1 MPLDP
6 PCLLGATP
14 HRSRRAARP
23 HRAPA
28 SGLTCGHPKVPAL
41 RGRARVTGMTR
52 PCVRSLVCAATFP
65 LASSLPPPPPP
76 VPWAT
81 FVRRLPRYYE
91 AVRLPAPVHHGRAPW
106 VHRADLARMGQ
117 ARYRASRVPYT
128 VFPCMPEVSDPAR
141 SVAPSPKRGRRYC
154 LPRVRS
160 ASAPR
165 NSPISGLHTLPARSP
180 VNASP
185 TPLPAPAHDSG
196 LVWLV

>member
-1 MPLDP
+1 MFAWRNPAQIP
-6 PCLLGATP
+6 ACGTTAPGSCL
-14 HRSRRAARP
+14 RSDV
-23 HRAPA
+23 RAPEGA
-28 SGLTCGHPKVPAL
+28 CPTRSGTCDRDDPAL
-41 RGRARVTGMTR
+41 CPVLGMR
-52 PCVRSLVCAATFP
+52 RHVP

-141 SVAPSPKRGRRYC
+141 SVAPRQNGGDGIAFRVFGARRHPGIARFRGSILCLHVPLSTLRRHRYRR
-154 LPRVRS
+154 LRMTR
-160 ASAPR
+160 
-165 NSPISGLHTLPARSP
+165 G
-180 VNASP
+180 
-185 TPLPAPAHDSG
+185 
-196 LVWLV
+196 